1 MKPLSIVVLHGASG
15 DDPDERDTRET
26 AEVICASLNRQGFD
40 ARIAHVSGSPITLPW
55 AKKDRPG
62 LVFNM
67 VEAIDRDMQRAAEV
81 LPLLEEEGIPYTGCS
96 AAAQLATLSKTAQKC
111 LMTRHGL
118 PTPDWPQAGPALA
131 QLGRVIVKSITEHA
145 SLGMDAQSVVPG
157 SQAAE
162 EITRRQTRYGG
173 TFFAEEYIEG
183 REFNLSLLECGTGVR
198 VLPPAE
204 ILFEDFEPGAPRIV
218 DYAAKWDDTAHSYHH
233 TPRRF
238 TFPDRDSALL
248 SRLAELAQRTWKVFG
263 LSGYARVDFRV
274 DERGRPWILE
284 VNTNPCLAPDAG
296 FAAAAEQA
304 GMGYDALIAHLAAL
318 PLAAADKDPR
328 HVPHPQD
335 C

>member
-1 MKPLSIVVLHGASG
+1 MKPLSITVLHGASG
-15 DDPDERDTRET
+15 DDPDERDTRDT
-26 AEVICASLNRQGFD
+26 AIAICTSLNRQGFD
-40 ARIAHVSGSPITLPW
+40 ARLAHVSGRPVALPW
-55 AKKDRPG
+55 ADNDRPG

-81 LPLLEEEGIPYTGCS
+81 LPLLEARGIPYTGCS
-96 AAAQLATLSKTAQKC
+96 AAAQRATLSKTAQKQ
-111 LMTRHGL
+111 LMARHGL
-118 PTPDWPQAGPALA
+118 PTPASPHSGPELAL
-131 QLGRVIVKSITEHA
+131 LGRVIVKSVTEHS

-157 SQAAE
+157 ASAAAE
-162 EITRRQTRYGG
+162 IARREARFGG
-173 TFFAEEYIEG
+173 AFFAEEYIRG
-183 REFNLSLLECGTGVR
+183 REFNLSLLETAGGVD

-204 ILFEDFEPGAPRIV
+204 IQFDGFAPDAPRIV
-218 DYAAKWDDTAHSYHH
+218 DYAAKWDETAHSYHH

-238 TFPDRDSALL
+238 TFPDSDEPLLARLTALA
-248 SRLAELAQRTWKVFG
+248 RRAWQVFG

-274 DERGRPWILE
+274 DEDGQPWILE

-296 FAAAAEQA
+296 FAAAAAHA

-318 PLAAADKDPR
+318 PLAAPEKDLS